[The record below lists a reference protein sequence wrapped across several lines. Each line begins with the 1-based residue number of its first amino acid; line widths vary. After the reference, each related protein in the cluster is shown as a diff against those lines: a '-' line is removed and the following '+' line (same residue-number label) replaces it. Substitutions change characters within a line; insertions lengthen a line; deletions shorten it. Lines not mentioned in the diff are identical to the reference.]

1 MTHAQSDHSGGNGDN
16 TDIISLLII
25 GQQATVLAKRLNYS
39 HSTIILNNLL
49 EIYNT
54 SFDLE

>member
-1 MTHAQSDHSGGNGDN
+1 MLRVTTAEVMEIIQ
-16 TDIISLLII
+16 IISLLII
-25 GQQATVLAKRLNYS
+25 GHQATVVARILNYS
-39 HSTIILNNLL
+39 HSTIIILNNLL